1 MASTKESSSEGS
13 NIKGVH
19 THGGQYVQ
27 YNVYGNLF
35 EVSSKYVPPLRPIG
49 RGAYGIVCVAVNY
62 VSSIS
67 FVLFSAAVNSQ
78 THEEVAIKKIGNAFD
93 NRIDAKRTLREI
105 KLLRHMDHENE
116 HNVHS
121 IDNVLATNE
130 MAIFFLLLGIL
141 LVYFTLHVLNNVIS
155 KVIAI
160 KDIIRPPKKDAFNDV
175 YIVYELMDTDLHQI
189 IRSDQPLTDDHCQYF
204 LYQLLR
210 GLKYVHSANVLH
222 RDLKPSNLLLNANCD
237 LKIGD
242 FGLARTTSET
252 DFMTEY
258 VVTRWY
264 RAPELLLSC
273 SEYTAAIDIW
283 SVGCILGEI
292 MTREPLFP
300 GKDYV
305 HQLRLITESPIE
317 YKSREALSLPMH
329 DPDGV
334 KVFIGS
340 PDDASLGF
348 LRSDNARRYVR
359 QLPRCRKQQF
369 SARFPNMSAGA
380 VDLLEKMLVFDPD
393 RRITVDEA
401 LSHPYLASL
410 HDINDEPVCARPF
423 IFDFEQLSCSEDH
436 IKELIWRESVKFNP
450 DPIH

>member
-1 MASTKESSSEGS
+1 MDISTASGADH
-13 NIKGVH
+13 NIRGVP
-19 THGGQYVQ
+19 THGGRYVQ

-35 EVSSKYVPPLRPIG
+35 EVSRKYVPPIRPVG
-49 RGAYGIVCVAVNY
+49 RGAYGIVC
-62 VSSIS
+62 
-67 FVLFSAAVNSQ
+67 AAVNAE

-105 KLLRHMDHENE
+105 KLLRHMDHEN
-116 HNVHS
+116 
-121 IDNVLATNE
+121 
-130 MAIFFLLLGIL
+130 
-141 LVYFTLHVLNNVIS
+141 
-155 KVIAI
+155 VIAI
-160 KDIIRPPKKDAFNDV
+160 KDIIRPPQKENFNDV

-189 IRSDQPLTDDHCQYF
+189 IRSNQTLTDDHCRYF

-210 GLKYVHSANVLH
+210 GLKYVHSASVLH
-222 RDLKPSNLLLNANCD
+222 RDLKPSNLLMNANCD

-264 RAPELLLSC
+264 RAPELLLNC

-292 MTREPLFP
+292 MTRRPLFP

-305 HQLRLITESPIE
+305 HQLRLITE
-317 YKSREALSLPMH
+317 L
-329 DPDGV
+329 
-334 KVFIGS
+334 IGS
-340 PDDASLGF
+340 PDDSSLGF

-359 QLPRCRKQQF
+359 QLPQYAKKDF
-369 SARFPNMSAGA
+369 SVGFPNMSAGA
-380 VDLLEKMLVFDPD
+380 VDLLEKMLIFDPN

-401 LSHPYLASL
+401 LCHPYLAPL
-410 HDINDEPVCARPF
+410 HDINEEPVCPSPF
-423 IFDFEQLSCSEDH
+423 SFDFEQPSFSEEN

-450 DPIH
+450 DPIQ